1 MDGLC
6 LKRQEKNKKG
16 NEEKI
21 AAVHQGWEVNG
32 KRVSLKGKRHFHHQG
47 TGRFWEDF
55 ETFLVDTFDYD
66 PDPSARH
73 QRGWGEM
80 DNVLP

>member
-1 MDGLC
+1 MC

-32 KRVSLKGKRHFHHQG
+32 KRVSLKEKRHFHHQG

-55 ETFLVDTFDYD
+55 ETFLVDIFDYD